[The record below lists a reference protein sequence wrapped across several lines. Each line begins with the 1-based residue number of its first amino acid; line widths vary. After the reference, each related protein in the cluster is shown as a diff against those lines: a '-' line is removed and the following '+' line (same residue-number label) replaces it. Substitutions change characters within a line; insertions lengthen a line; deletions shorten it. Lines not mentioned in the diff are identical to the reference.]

1 VNIEVRDARQS
12 DCTAIA
18 ALYNH
23 YVAMPAVTF
32 EFDPV
37 APGEIARR
45 IGDVQGA
52 ELPWLV
58 ALHGEDLVAY
68 AYAMPWKGSRKAYR
82 FSVESTVYV
91 DAARAGQGIGVVVY
105 SALIEALRARGI
117 HAVIGGILL
126 PNPASI
132 ALHERLGFRKVAQF
146 DEVGFKQGAWLDV
159 GYWQLLLGPPSNA
172 GT

>member
-1 VNIEVRDARQS
+1 MNIEVRPAREGDS
-12 DCTAIA
+12 PAIA

-23 YVAMPAVTF
+23 YVAMPGVTF

-37 APGEIARR
+37 SPDEIARR
-45 IGDVQGA
+45 IADVQGA

-58 ALHGEDLVAY
+58 AMHGEDLVGY
-68 AYAMPWKGSRKAYR
+68 AYAVPWKGSRKAYR

-91 DAARAGQGIGVVVY
+91 DAERAGQGIGATLY
-105 SALIEALRARGI
+105 AALIGALRARGI

-159 GYWQLLLGPPSNA
+159 GYWQLLPGREE
-172 GT
+172 